1 MRSLICAAC
10 AAVLLVGIGSPACA
24 REIDKTFEKTFD
36 VSEGTTL
43 RLFHGDGDAVITPWD
58 KDVIEINVRY
68 HADLTTVGF
77 GTEPDFDVE
86 FRQKGDVVIVRG
98 IEGTS
103 SGIFIVRTVR
113 EYDYTYTISAP
124 SYVLLDL
131 EGDDG
136 DVDVS
141 GWRADIRCRMDDG
154 DVTLADVT
162 ASADVSIEDGDI
174 RIEGFEGELSV
185 RGDDGSVFVIGSSLS
200 HARVENEDGDV
211 KFTDSQGSFEVSV
224 DDGDVTLNRVTAEV
238 VDVRGNDGSIDLDL
252 LGEGEIHV
260 NINVDDGDVVV
271 RLAEGLS
278 FDYLVTIDDGDVS
291 VNLTDTTE
299 THHGDHR
306 VSGSVS
312 GGDGLV
318 RVSGADGDVTLITGR

>member
-1 MRSLICAAC
+1 MRLAFCVACVAA
-10 AAVLLVGIGSPACA
+10 LLVAAPAGA

-36 VSEGTTL
+36 VSEGAKL

-58 KDVIEINVRY
+58 KDVIAVNVRY

-77 GTEPDFDVE
+77 GTDPDFDVE
-86 FRQKGDVVIVRG
+86 FKQKGDVVTVRG
-98 IEGTS
+98 IEGSS
-103 SGIFIVRTVR
+103 SGVFIVRTVR
-113 EYDYTYTISAP
+113 EYEYTYTISAP

-154 DVTLADVT
+154 DVDLTDIDT
-162 ASADVSIEDGDI
+162 ALTDIAIEDGDI
-174 RIEGFEGELSV
+174 RIENLEGELLV

-211 KFTDSQGSFEVSV
+211 KFTDSRGSFEVSV
-224 DDGDVTLNRVTAEV
+224 DDGDVTLSRVAADV
-238 VDVRGNDGSIDLDL
+238 VDVRGNDGGVDLDL

-260 NINVDDGDVVV
+260 NISVDDGDVVV

-278 FDYLVTIDDGDVS
+278 FDYLVTVDDGDVS
-291 VNLTDTTE
+291 VNLTDATE
-299 THHGDHR
+299 THHGNHR
-306 VSGSVS
+306 LSGSVR
-312 GGDGLV
+312 GGGGLV
-318 RVSGADGDVTLITGR
+318 RVSGADGDVTLITGS